1 MSSPLIKIIIYS
13 YGSSPPTLKCTCH
26 SRKGQLSCPPQL
38 PAFQTSYIRFSFWN
52 PNLLLQKKEFL
63 LRFLYAFGFCN
74 QVKSLA
80 PKLKILLVFL
90 CKVVANQLQQ
100 SKVWCRISHILGS
113 VHHWL
118 VMYWDSCIERRDS
131 RYNISLIGYSDKGST
146 VGWYEVL
153 GFLLLVTTCFDN
165 SGFSGVVTLNSP
177 GGDLPRWFSPFVNK
191 SPVSNLFSAVF
202 NLVGDLFVLPHL
214 LHVT

>member
-1 MSSPLIKIIIYS
+1 MSLPSTNQQKNPTCLTDLYVSSPLIKIIIYS

-26 SRKGQLSCPPQL
+26 SREGHLSCPPQL

-74 QVKSLA
+74 QVKSFA

-100 SKVWCRISHILGS
+100 SKVWCGISHILGS

-118 VMYWDSCIERRDS
+118 VMYWDSCIERRYCRTS
-131 RYNISLIGYSDKGST
+131 QVQLGIGIR
-146 VGWYEVL
+146 VQL
-153 GFLLLVTTCFDN
+153 
-165 SGFSGVVTLNSP
+165 
-177 GGDLPRWFSPFVNK
+177 
-191 SPVSNLFSAVF
+191 
-202 NLVGDLFVLPHL
+202 
-214 LHVT
+214 